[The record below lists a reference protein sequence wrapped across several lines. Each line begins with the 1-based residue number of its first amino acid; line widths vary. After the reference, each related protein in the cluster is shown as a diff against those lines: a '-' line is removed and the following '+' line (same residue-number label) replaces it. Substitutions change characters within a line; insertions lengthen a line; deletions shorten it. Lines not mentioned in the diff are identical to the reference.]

1 MQTCQSLLDCVI
13 ARATA
18 QLPSYTHRL
27 GQTSAGKDDGRKK
40 ALRNGKVRVG
50 RLMLG
55 QVTARGASLSSL
67 GSRLGGRESVAS
79 LSCSSEEDDADA
91 AFQPHWLPAV
101 VSLVNPFSI
110 EEDEEEEEEKDEED
124 AKCVRIH
131 ELHRQECACLALRI
145 LNGLLSCDFPASSIR
160 QCLSALWSKFS
171 ASSVRFVVAPFH
183 RHTHIK
189 KTSLKA
195 IFSARCE
202 TTFAINVCHWEA
214 QSLKKLPPT
223 P

>member
-1 MQTCQSLLDCVI
+1 MVNHSESIIRNLSLNKKMSGRGVHKGWKAKRRYRRKGEKFFADWLIDLSAEFSNLAWTSRRKDDSVPYLKVHSKVVERQTVGAMQTCQSLLDCVI

-91 AFQPHWLPAV
+91 
-101 VSLVNPFSI
+101 
-110 EEDEEEEEEKDEED
+110 
-124 AKCVRIH
+124 
-131 ELHRQECACLALRI
+131 
-145 LNGLLSCDFPASSIR
+145 
-160 QCLSALWSKFS
+160 
-171 ASSVRFVVAPFH
+171 
-183 RHTHIK
+183 
-189 KTSLKA
+189 
-195 IFSARCE
+195 
-202 TTFAINVCHWEA
+202 TF
-214 QSLKKLPPT
+214 
-223 P
+223 